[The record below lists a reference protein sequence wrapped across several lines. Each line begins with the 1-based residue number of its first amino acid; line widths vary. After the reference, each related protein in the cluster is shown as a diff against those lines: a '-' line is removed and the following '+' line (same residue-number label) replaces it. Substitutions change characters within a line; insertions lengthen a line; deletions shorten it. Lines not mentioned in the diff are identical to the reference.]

1 MCAATDA
8 HRSVVGHMSGAG
20 SLESGI
26 PGFEFLLRH
35 LEAEGLG
42 ASCWTPLGLV
52 SPV

>member
-1 MCAATDA
+1 MRSYRCPQERCGA
-8 HRSVVGHMSGAG
+8 HVRGR